1 MLEKGSRV
9 ETEGER
15 PLFDYK
21 GEQRVMLNYEKRR
34 YSGSRYAVQ
43 KKKERKKKRKKK
55 EHRSPVTEPSKGFSK
70 RGKKRARRNFIRLY
84 MRSRVFESADEL

>member
-1 MLEKGSRV
+1 MLGVQQALLEKGSRV

-70 RGKKRARRNFIRLY
+70 RGKKKQGEI
-84 MRSRVFESADEL
+84 SSACI